1 MNTKQIAIEEF
12 KLLLEENLRNVKMI
26 VDVAEKLHLTNEQFY
41 MDWEDEINRLSTLDH
56 NKASC

>member
-26 VDVAEKLHLTNEQFY
+26 VDVAEKLQLTNEQFY
-41 MDWEDEINRLSTLDH
+41 MDWEDEINKISVMEH
-56 NKASC
+56 